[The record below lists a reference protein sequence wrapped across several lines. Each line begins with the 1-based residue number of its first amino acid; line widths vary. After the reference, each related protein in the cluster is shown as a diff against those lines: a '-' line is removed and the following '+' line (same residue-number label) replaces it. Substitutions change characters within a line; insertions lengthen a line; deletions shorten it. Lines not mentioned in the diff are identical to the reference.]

1 MNLVTD
7 ERAHFLGAAAKDM
20 GETRSLVRA
29 ARVCEQSRLR
39 RNFTRQAKV
48 FGKWVEANLY
58 HVAEL
63 ERGLL

>member
-1 MNLVTD
+1 MNIID
-7 ERAHFLGAAAKDM
+7 CERADFLGAAAKDM
-20 GETRSLVRA
+20 REARSLARA
-29 ARVCEQSRLR
+29 ARVVETPRLR

-48 FGKWVEANLY
+48 FGQWCESRLW

>member
-1 MNLVTD
+1 MNVIDL
-7 ERAHFLGAAAKDM
+7 ERADFLGAAAKDQR
-20 GETRSLVRA
+20 EARSLARA
-29 ARVCEQSRLR
+29 ARVVETPRLR

-48 FGKWVEANLY
+48 FGQWCESRLW

>member
-1 MNLVTD
+1 MNVIDCETAD
-7 ERAHFLGAAAKDM
+7 FLGAAAKDQR
-20 GETRSLVRA
+20 EARSLARA
-29 ARVCEQSRLR
+29 ARVVETPRLR

-48 FGKWVEANLY
+48 FGQWCESRLW

>member
-1 MNLVTD
+1 MNVIDL
-7 ERAHFLGAAAKDM
+7 ERADFLGAAAKDM
-20 GETRSLVRA
+20 REARSLARA
-29 ARVCEQSRLR
+29 ARVVETPRLR

-48 FGKWVEANLY
+48 FGQWCESRLW

>member
-1 MNLVTD
+1 MNVIDL
-7 ERAHFLGAAAKDM
+7 ERADFLGAAAKDM
-20 GETRSLVRA
+20 REARSLARA
-29 ARVCEQSRLR
+29 ARVVDSPKLK

-48 FGKWVEANLY
+48 FGGWVESRLW